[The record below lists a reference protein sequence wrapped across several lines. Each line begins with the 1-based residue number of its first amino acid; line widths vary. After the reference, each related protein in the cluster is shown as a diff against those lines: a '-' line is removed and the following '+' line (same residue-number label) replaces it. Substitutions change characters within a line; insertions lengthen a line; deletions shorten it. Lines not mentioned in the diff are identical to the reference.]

1 MEQFEMII
9 IKMLT
14 AHRLGGLRATN
25 AVCMRDRMAKSA
37 QNLNVTVDERI
48 KCVNYGAIF
57 SGKL

>member
-9 IKMLT
+9 IKMLM
-14 AHRLGGLRATN
+14 AFSIGRATN
-25 AVCMRDRMAKSA
+25 AVCMRDRNAKSA

-48 KCVNYGAIF
+48 KCVNYGTIF